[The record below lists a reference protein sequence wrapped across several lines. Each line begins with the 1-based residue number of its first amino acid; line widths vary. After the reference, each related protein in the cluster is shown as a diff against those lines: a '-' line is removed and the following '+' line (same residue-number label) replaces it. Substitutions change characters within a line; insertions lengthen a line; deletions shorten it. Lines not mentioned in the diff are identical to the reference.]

1 MKDIDLIPMF
11 ELIVDLHYDKDLP
24 LILKM
29 MVQKLLYKAK
39 KSKTKSIIHF
49 VFEIYMKIN

>member
-1 MKDIDLIPMF
+1 VKDIDLIPMF
-11 ELIVDLHYDKDLP
+11 ELIVDLRYDKDLP

-39 KSKTKSIIHF
+39 KIP
-49 VFEIYMKIN
+49 N